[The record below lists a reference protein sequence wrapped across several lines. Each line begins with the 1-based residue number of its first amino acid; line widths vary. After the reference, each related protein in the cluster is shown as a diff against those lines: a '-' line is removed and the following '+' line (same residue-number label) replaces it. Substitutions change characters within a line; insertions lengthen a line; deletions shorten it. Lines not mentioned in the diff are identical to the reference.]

1 MNFKAD
7 STSSLSFK
15 IVPTLHNSLLTK
27 LYEEMA
33 DKNNFVTIEKKVLP
47 GMSQEG
53 ISGPVEAHLD
63 PDTTK
68 KALYDWGCGGS

>member
-1 MNFKAD
+1 
-7 STSSLSFK
+7 
-15 IVPTLHNSLLTK
+15 
-27 LYEEMA
+27 MA

-68 KALYDWGCGGS
+68 KAKHNVSTG